1 MKAQKRTFVLL
12 VVAMILGYLPW
23 YNFSA
28 VLPYLAHEFDLT
40 SSQTG
45 YILSA
50 FQAGYVVVVLITGKL
65 ADVIGPK
72 KVAAWATLLTAVS
85 ATLFVWLA
93 QGFTSILVLRLL
105 TGLSAGAIYV
115 PGMAILAN
123 WFPPGRRGRVI
134 GGYTAALTL
143 AYAGGYFVAAP
154 LASTYGWKTGMMATS
169 LPAFLAAWVM
179 FALVEEKP
187 SADQQIEL
195 GWGLD
200 VGSAHKQDS
209 QNKHTVSNATKVKPA
224 PEGGYKGPGI
234 ITLGYMGHMWELY
247 AFWGWIGPF
256 MVASALATGMTQME
270 AVAIGGRLAAMIIML
285 GAPAVYLCGIVAD
298 KIGRIKTITVCAIF
312 SLAGQFVLGNLYGK
326 PLSLVTMVG
335 LWIGFWVVAD
345 SGIFKAGLTE
355 MTDVSIRATALGV
368 QSAFGYFMTILSPT
382 IFGKLLEVINPGL
395 GDPTMAIHWG
405 LPFAML
411 GAGALL
417 VPIAMML
424 LNRLPQAL
432 LMAEGKK

>member
-1 MKAQKRTFVLL
+1 MKTQKRTFVLL
-12 VVAMILGYLPW
+12 VAAMILGYLPW

-28 VLPYLAHEFDLT
+28 VLPYLAQEFDLT

-65 ADVIGPK
+65 ADMIGPK
-72 KVAAWATLLTAVS
+72 KVAAWATLLTAIS

-123 WFPPGRRGRVI
+123 WFPPGKRGRVI

-154 LASTYGWKTGMMATS
+154 LASSFGWKTGMMATS
-169 LPAFLAAWVM
+169 LPAFVAAWVM

-187 SADQQIEL
+187 SMDQQVEL
-195 GWGLD
+195 GWGLTD
-200 VGSAHKQDS
+200 QAVSAQPSD
-209 QNKHTVSNATKVKPA
+209 NKALPS
-224 PEGGYKGPGI
+224 PEGGYKGPVT
-234 ITLGYMGHMWELY
+234 ITVGYMGHMWELY

-256 MVASALATGMTQME
+256 MVASALATGLPQMD
-270 AVAIGGRLAAMIIML
+270 AVALGGRLAAMIIML
-285 GAPAVYLCGIVAD
+285 GAPAVYLCGIIAD
-298 KIGRIKTITVCAIF
+298 KVGRIKTVMVCAVF
-312 SLAGQFVLGNLYGK
+312 SLSGQFVLGNLYGRS
-326 PLSLVTMVG
+326 LALVTITG

-368 QSAFGYFMTILSPT
+368 QSAFGYFMTILSPS
-382 IFGKLLEVINPGL
+382 IFGKILETINPGL
-395 GDPTMAIHWG
+395 ADPTQAIRWG

-417 VPIAMML
+417 VPAAMIV
-424 LNRLPQAL
+424 LNRLPQAT
-432 LMAEGKK
+432 LMAEGRK

>member
-1 MKAQKRTFVLL
+1 MKTQKRTFILL
-12 VVAMILGYLPW
+12 VTAMILGYLPW

-28 VLPYLAHEFDLT
+28 VLPYLAQEFDLT

-65 ADVIGPK
+65 ADMIGPK
-72 KVAAWATLLTAVS
+72 KVAAWATLLTAIS
-85 ATLFVWLA
+85 ATLFAWLA

-154 LASTYGWKTGMMATS
+154 LASAFGWKAGMMATS
-169 LPAFLAAWVM
+169 LPAFVAAWVM
-179 FALVEEKP
+179 FTLVEEKP
-187 SADQQIEL
+187 SMDQQIEM
-195 GWGLD
+195 GWGFPDQAAPAQILE
-200 VGSAHKQDS
+200 
-209 QNKHTVSNATKVKPA
+209 NKALPS
-224 PEGGYKGPGI
+224 PEGGYKGPVT

-256 MVASALATGMTQME
+256 MVASALATGLPQME
-270 AVAIGGRLAAMIIML
+270 SVALGGRLAAMIIML
-285 GAPAVYLCGIVAD
+285 GAPAVYLCGIIAD
-298 KIGRIKTITVCAIF
+298 KVGRIKTIMVCAVF
-312 SLAGQFVLGNLYGK
+312 SLVGQFILGNLFGRS
-326 PLSLVTMVG
+326 LALVTITG

-368 QSAFGYFMTILSPT
+368 QSAFGYFMTILSPSL
-382 IFGKLLEVINPGL
+382 FGKILDITNPGL
-395 GDPTMAIHWG
+395 VEPTQAIRWG

-411 GAGALL
+411 GFGALL
-417 VPIAMML
+417 VPIAMIV
-424 LNRLPQAL
+424 LNRLPQAT
-432 LMAEGKK
+432 LMAEGRR

>member
-1 MKAQKRTFVLL
+1 MKGEKRIFGLL
-12 VVAMILGYLPW
+12 VFAMILGYLPW

-28 VLPYLAHEFDLT
+28 VLPYLAREFDLT

-50 FQAGYVVVVLITGKL
+50 FQTGYVVVVLITGKL
-65 ADVIGPK
+65 ADIIGPK

-93 QGFTSILVLRLL
+93 QGFTSILLLRLL

-179 FALVEEKP
+179 FTLVEEKP
-187 SADQQIEL
+187 AADQQI
-195 GWGLD
+195 
-200 VGSAHKQDS
+200 
-209 QNKHTVSNATKVKPA
+209 ATTPKEKETKETLQMNTNRAIPS
-224 PEGGYKGPGI
+224 PGGGYKGPAI

-256 MVASALATGMTQME
+256 MVASALATGMPQME
-270 AVAIGGRLAAMIIML
+270 AVALGGRLAAMIIML
-285 GAPAVYLCGIVAD
+285 GAPAVYLFGIVAD
-298 KIGRIKTITVCAIF
+298 KIGRIKTITVCAFF
-312 SLAGQFVLGNLYGK
+312 SLVGQFILGNLYGK
-326 PLSLVTMVG
+326 PLSLVTIVG

-395 GDPTMAIHWG
+395 TDPTMAVHWG

-424 LNRLPQAL
+424 LNRLPQAV

>member
-28 VLPYLAHEFDLT
+28 VLPYLAREFELT

-93 QGFTSILVLRLL
+93 QGFTSILLLRLL

-154 LASTYGWKTGMMATS
+154 LASAFGWKTGMMATS
-169 LPAFLAAWVM
+169 LPAFLAAWVI
-179 FALVEEKP
+179 FALVDEKP
-187 SADQQIEL
+187 SADQKIE
-195 GWGLD
+195 
-200 VGSAHKQDS
+200 
-209 QNKHTVSNATKVKPA
+209 TVPKRKEMKDTPQVNTSLATPS
-224 PEGGYKGPGI
+224 PEGGYKGPAI

-256 MVASALATGMTQME
+256 MVASALATGMPQME
-270 AVAIGGRLAAMIIML
+270 AVALGGRLAAMIIML

-298 KIGRIKTITVCAIF
+298 KIGRIKTITVCAVF
-312 SLAGQFVLGNLYGK
+312 SLAGQFILGNLYGK

-355 MTDVSIRATALGV
+355 MTDISIRATALGV

-382 IFGKLLEVINPGL
+382 IFGKLLEMINPGL
-395 GDPTMAIHWG
+395 TDPTMAVRWG

-424 LNRLPQAL
+424 LNRLPQAM

>member
-1 MKAQKRTFVLL
+1 MKAQKRTFILL
-12 VVAMILGYLPW
+12 VIAMILGYLPW

-28 VLPYLAHEFDLT
+28 VLPYLALEFNLT

-93 QGFTSILVLRLL
+93 QGFTSILILRLL

-115 PGMAILAN
+115 PGMAILSN
-123 WFPPGRRGRVI
+123 WFPPGKRGRVI

-169 LPAFLAAWVM
+169 LPAFIAAWVM
-179 FALVEEKP
+179 FALVEETP
-187 SADQQIEL
+187 STNQETALEIKAKTLSTEFHAKAA
-195 GWGLD
+195 
-200 VGSAHKQDS
+200 VPS
-209 QNKHTVSNATKVKPA
+209 PA
-224 PEGGYKGPGI
+224 GGYKGPAT

-256 MVASALATGMTQME
+256 MVASALATGMPRME
-270 AVAIGGRLAAMIIML
+270 AVALGGRLAAVIIML

-312 SLAGQFVLGNLYGK
+312 SLAGQFILGNLYGK

-335 LWIGFWVVAD
+335 LWIGFWVVGD

-382 IFGKLLEVINPGL
+382 IFGKLLEMINPGL
-395 GDPTMAIHWG
+395 GDPTMAVHWG

-417 VPIAMML
+417 VPIAMAL
-424 LNRLPQAL
+424 LNRLPQAM
-432 LMAEGKK
+432 LMTEGKK